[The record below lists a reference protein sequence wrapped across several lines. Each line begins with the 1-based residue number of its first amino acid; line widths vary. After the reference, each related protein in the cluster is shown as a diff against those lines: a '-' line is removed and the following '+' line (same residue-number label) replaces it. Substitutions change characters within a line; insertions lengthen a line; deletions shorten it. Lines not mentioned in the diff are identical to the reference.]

1 MNTLPAAARV
11 SGAAAIALALSGCY
25 YVGPY
30 PYGYYGAA
38 PYPSPYATTGAPSAV
53 QGAAPGDEANGQYA
67 APVGPDN
74 EPEDA
79 DPNAYAA
86 NGNAPP
92 LPQNGQAGPQAG
104 AQMQQGPQEPPP
116 AGVYAPPP
124 PVVAAPAYYPAYP
137 AYPAYYPPYYG
148 GYGWPGWGPGVALN
162 FGFYGHYG
170 HYGHYGYH
178 HH

>member
-1 MNTLPAAARV
+1 MKPFPAAARV
-11 SGAAAIALALSGCY
+11 SGAAAFTLALSGCY

-38 PYPSPYATTGAPSAV
+38 PYPSPYATTGVTPGATQGPTQGLTQAPI
-53 QGAAPGDEANGQYA
+53 QGPPQGDETNGQYA
-67 APVGPDN
+67 APAGADD
-74 EPEDA
+74 EQEDVN
-79 DPNAYAA
+79 PNANAA
-86 NGNAPP
+86 NGYAVPP
-92 LPQNGQAGPQAG
+92 PG
-104 AQMQQGPQEPPP
+104 AQAQQGPQAAPP
-116 AGVYAPPP
+116 AGVYAPA
-124 PVVAAPAYYPAYP
+124 PVAVAPAYYP

-148 GYGWPGWGPGVALN
+148 GYGPGWWGPGVALN